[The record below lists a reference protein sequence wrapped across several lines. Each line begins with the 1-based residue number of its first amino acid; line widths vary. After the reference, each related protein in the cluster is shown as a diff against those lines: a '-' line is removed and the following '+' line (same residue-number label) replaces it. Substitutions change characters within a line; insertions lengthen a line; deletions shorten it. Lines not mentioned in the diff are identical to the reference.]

1 MSPDGPAEE
10 RVIYRQDFRVERF
23 DFRGKMAF
31 TRFDA
36 CEFVDCTLLIDHG
49 TGQLAFTSC
58 VFKDCNIDKLE
69 PDEERGLYAMDN
81 FFDRPLE
88 ERRAEFESRLAQAL
102 ATVKGKGK

>member
-1 MSPDGPAEE
+1 MSPDGSAEE
-10 RVIYRQDFRVERF
+10 RVIYRQRFLAERF
-23 DFRGKMAF
+23 DFREKIVF

-36 CEFVDCTLLIDHG
+36 CEFVDCTLLIDDG

-69 PDEERGLYAMDN
+69 PDEERGLYVMDN

-102 ATVKGKGK
+102 AALKAKGK